1 MTRQSFVSEV
11 KADKWGVLVGIL
23 WRLALFVLIVVLIT
37 L

>member
-1 MTRQSFVSEV
+1 MTWQSFVSEV
-11 KADKWGVLVGIL
+11 KADKWGVLIAVL